1 LSRARLAQLAGVLS
15 AALAFACSAPAAL
28 ACAKGYTYAGVY
40 AQQPAPGVA
49 ASISMLSM
57 PSVDGGHV
65 AAWVGIGGA
74 GLGPG
79 GTDEWLQV
87 GLASFDTPD
96 ARLYYELAVPGKS
109 PHFFQLGRGIL
120 PGFVVRVAVMELP
133 YSPNYW
139 VVVTPNGIAGPF
151 FLPRS
156 HNRWEPV
163 ATAESWAKG
172 GRLCNRYAYRF
183 QNVQVAERHG
193 SWRPLRNSISLQ
205 DPGWKVQRSSG
216 SAFNAASDG

>member
-1 LSRARLAQLAGVLS
+1 GI
-15 AALAFACSAPAAL
+15 
-28 ACAKGYTYAGVY
+28 
-40 AQQPAPGVA
+40 A
-49 ASISMLSM
+49 ASISMASM

-74 GLGPG
+74 GPGPG

-87 GLASFDTPD
+87 GLAALGAGGSDEWPRVGLASCDQPD

-109 PHFFQLGRGIL
+109 PHFFELGRGIL
-120 PGFVVRVAVMELP
+120 PGFSVRVAVMELP

-139 VVVTPNGIAGPF
+139 VVVTPKGVAGPF
-151 FLPRS
+151 FLPNS

-172 GRLCNRYAYRF
+172 GNLCNRY
-183 QNVQVAERHG
+183 
-193 SWRPLRNSISLQ
+193 
-205 DPGWKVQRSSG
+205 
-216 SAFNAASDG
+216 